1 MPTGEPL
8 SARKPVK
15 RIKIR
20 PVNQIGILGTR
31 GLIFDTPAEHDDNL
45 CRPLLRNSLLLSN

>member
-1 MPTGEPL
+1 MPTGESL

-15 RIKIR
+15 HIKIC

-31 GLIFDTPAEHDDNL
+31 GLIFDTAAEHDDNL
-45 CRPLLRNSLLLSN
+45 CRPLLRNSLLFSN